1 MSGNGLKTKNIEIP
15 ATITIRDLAHAMDAS
30 PIEVIKSLM
39 AIGVMA
45 NINQQIDYDTAA
57 VVAAEMG
64 YEATMET
71 PEADIEEDQ
80 GEIPLWRRM
89 IANEPTSE
97 LKNRPPVV
105 TILGHVDHGK
115 TTLLDAIRHTNVAE
129 GEAGGITQHIGAYQ
143 VEHNGRL
150 ITFLDTPGHAAF
162 TAMRARG
169 ASGADIVVL
178 VVAADDGVMPQT
190 KEAVAHAR
198 AAKVP
203 ILVAM
208 NKIDRP
214 NADRD
219 RVKQQL
225 AEIGLIPDEWGGD
238 TIVVP
243 ISAKQRKGLEDLL
256 EAIVLVAD
264 NAEIL
269 ANPKGK
275 VIGTVIESERDRAKG
290 VLATLLVQNGTLEVG
305 DVVICGSTYGR
316 LRNMFDYHGRHIRK
330 AGPSTPVS
338 VMGLSDVPQSG
349 DLFQKVETERE
360 AKTIIGERMLVK
372 QQAATAQKSTLT
384 LEQLFDRF
392 QAGDVRELRL
402 IVKADVQGSLEPI
415 VNSLNDIKQGDIK
428 INILHAETGNIG
440 ENDIMLAAAS
450 KAIVIGFNV
459 LADSNARRLA
469 ETEGVSIRLYEIIY
483 RLTEDIEKA
492 LKGMLEP
499 EEKETTLGHAE
510 VRAVFHISKLGNIAG
525 CRVTDGEI
533 RRNARLRILRR
544 GEVLHEGNVTT
555 LKHLQDDVREVKT
568 GFDCGI
574 STKGFDN
581 FEVGDIIEAY
591 IVEKVAVA

>member
-1 MSGNGLKTKNIEIP
+1 
-15 ATITIRDLAHAMDAS
+15 
-30 PIEVIKSLM
+30 
-39 AIGVMA
+39 
-45 NINQQIDYDTAA
+45 
-57 VVAAEMG
+57 
-64 YEATMET
+64 
-71 PEADIEEDQ
+71 
-80 GEIPLWRRM
+80 
-89 IANEPTSE
+89 
-97 LKNRPPVV
+97 
-105 TILGHVDHGK
+105 
-115 TTLLDAIRHTNVAE
+115 
-129 GEAGGITQHIGAYQ
+129 
-143 VEHNGRL
+143 
-150 ITFLDTPGHAAF
+150 
-162 TAMRARG
+162 
-169 ASGADIVVL
+169 
-178 VVAADDGVMPQT
+178 
-190 KEAVAHAR
+190 
-198 AAKVP
+198 
-203 ILVAM
+203 VAM